1 MNSIRGQL
9 LASSS
14 VSAGF
19 PSPAEDVIDRTLDL
33 HELLV
38 KHPAATFFVRVQ
50 GHSMTGAGI
59 VSGDILVVDRS
70 LKAQDGDV
78 VIALLDGEF
87 TVKRLQQRGS
97 SLMLIPAHADFAPV
111 HIREGDD
118 FEVWGVVTGVV
129 RELLHP

>member
-1 MNSIRGQL
+1 MSKKRGQL
-9 LASSS
+9 LAGSS
-14 VSAGF
+14 VTAGF

-59 VSGDILVVDRS
+59 NGGDILVVDRS
-70 LKAQDGDV
+70 LSPHDGDV
-78 VIALLDGEF
+78 IIALLDGDF
-87 TVKRLQQRGS
+87 TVKRMQRRGNS
-97 SLMLIPAHADFAPV
+97 ITLLPAHNDYHPIHV
-111 HIREGDD
+111 RSDDD

-129 RELLHP
+129 RELMRT